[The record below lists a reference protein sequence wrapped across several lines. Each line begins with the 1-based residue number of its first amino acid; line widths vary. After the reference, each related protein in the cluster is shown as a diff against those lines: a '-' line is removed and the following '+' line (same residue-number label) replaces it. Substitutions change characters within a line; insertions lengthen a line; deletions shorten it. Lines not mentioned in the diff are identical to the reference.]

1 MSELTYEFSEGNKD
15 QREIL
20 GGKGANLC
28 EMTNLGLPVPQGF
41 VISTVACRHYLEQ
54 NALTDELIGQ
64 IKNRVKTLET
74 QTGKTFG
81 TGDNPLLVSVRS
93 GAKFSMPGMM
103 DTILNLGLND
113 DTVKAV
119 AHKTQNLHFAYQCYR
134 RLIQMFGDVV
144 FEIDIK
150 HFNKAFEKLETEKG
164 HPAADFTEADW
175 LDVIAAY
182 KQIFET
188 NAGQAF
194 PQNVFDQMLIAVEA
208 VFKSWNNDRAKV
220 YRQLHNIPEDLGTA
234 VNIQRM
240 VFGNYSENSG
250 TGVMFTRDPATG
262 TPKLFGEYLSKA
274 QGEDIVS
281 GARTPDPIADLEAK
295 LPNIYKQ
302 LSEIA
307 DKLERHYKDMQDV
320 EFTVEDGKLFMLQ
333 TRNGKR
339 TPKAAVIIAY
349 DLLQEKLINEKEMIL
364 RLEPNMIDHLLH
376 PNFQADALKEHD
388 AIAKG
393 LPASPGAAVGAVV
406 FTADDAKAATQN
418 GKKVVLLRN
427 ETSPE
432 DIVGMTVSE
441 GIITSHGGM
450 TSHAAVVARGMGT
463 CCVVGC
469 QDLHVIEDEKVAK
482 YDGGVLHEG
491 DVISVD
497 GTTGQI
503 YLGQLPTTAEEVSG
517 KLNEILD
524 ICDKHAR
531 LKVHGNAET
540 PRDIREAVAK
550 GAQGIGLARTEHMFF
565 KPARLKAM
573 RQLILADNDQEIDDT
588 LAFIKGEQKQD
599 FEEMYNILLERPCT
613 VRLLDPPLHEF
624 LPSDQGE
631 LKQLAAEIDKDYAT
645 VADKARALAE
655 VNPMLGM
662 RGVRLAV
669 VLPQIYK
676 MQVEAIMEAAI
687 TVSQRQHIHITP
699 EIMIPL
705 TGTAPEMKM
714 AKDLCV
720 TAATKVLKEANM
732 SLDYKVGTMV
742 ENPRACIIA
751 DSLAKEADFFSFGT
765 NDLTQLTFGYSR
777 DDAHKFLP
785 TYLDKHLLDHD
796 PFQVLDTEGVGTLI
810 KMAATKGKAA
820 NNQLKVGVCGEVG
833 GDPSS
838 IRFLNTLPIDY
849 VSCSPFRVPQARL
862 ICAISE
868 IEQKA
873 VAGTYTHTNA

>member
-1 MSELTYEFSEGNKD
+1 MSELTYAFSEGNKD
-15 QREIL
+15 LREVL

-41 VISTVACRHYLEQ
+41 VISTIACRQYLTE
-54 NALTDELIGQ
+54 NILTDHLINE
-64 IKNRVKTLET
+64 IKNRVQTLEA
-74 QTGKTFG
+74 QTEKTFG
-81 TGDNPLLVSVRS
+81 TGTNPLLVSVRS

-113 DTVKAV
+113 DTVQAV
-119 AHKTQNLHFAYQCYR
+119 AAKTQNLNFAYQCYR

-150 HFNKAFEKLETEKG
+150 HFNQAFETLETEKG
-164 HPAADFTEADW
+164 YPAADFQKADW
-175 LDVIAAY
+175 LDVIARY
-182 KQIFET
+182 KEIFAA
-188 NAGQAF
+188 NAGQDF
-194 PQNVFDQMLIAVEA
+194 PQNVYDQMLIAVEA

-240 VFGNYSENSG
+240 VFGNYSETSG
-250 TGVMFTRDPATG
+250 TGVMFTRNPVNG
-262 TPKLFGEYLSKA
+262 TAALFGEYLSKA

-295 LPNIYKQ
+295 LPAIYQQ
-302 LSEIA
+302 LTEIA
-307 DKLERHYKDMQDV
+307 TKLENHYKDMQDV

-339 TPKAAVIIAY
+339 TPKAAVTIAY
-349 DLLQEKLINEKEMIL
+349 DLFQEKRISETEMIL
-364 RLEPNMIDHLLH
+364 RIEPGMIDHLLH
-376 PNFQADALKEHD
+376 PNFQEDELANHT

-393 LPASPGAAVGAVV
+393 LPASPGAAAGQIV
-406 FTADDAKAATQN
+406 FTAEDAKAATQN
-418 GKKVVLLRN
+418 GKKVILLRN

-441 GIITSHGGM
+441 AIITSHGGM

-469 QDLHVIEDEKVAK
+469 QDLHVDEDQKVAK
-482 YDGGVLHEG
+482 YNGGALYEG
-491 DVISVD
+491 DLISVD
-497 GTTGQI
+497 GTSGKI
-503 YLGQLPTTAEEVSG
+503 YLGQLATTAEEISE
-517 KLNEILD
+517 KLNDILD

-531 LKVHGNAET
+531 LMVRGNAET
-540 PRDIREAVAK
+540 PKDIREAITK

-573 RQLILADNDQEIDDT
+573 RQLILADNDDEITDA
-588 LAFIKGEQKQD
+588 LRFIKGEQKGD
-599 FEEMYNILLERPCT
+599 FEDMYDVLLDRPGT
-613 VRLLDPPLHEF
+613 IRLLDPPLHEF
-624 LPSDQGE
+624 LPSDKGE
-631 LKQLAAEIDKDYAT
+631 LKQLAAEIGKDAAT

-655 VNPMLGM
+655 VNPMLGL

-669 VLPQIYK
+669 VLPQIYQ

-687 TVSQRQHIHITP
+687 AVSKRKHITITP

-705 TGTAPEMKM
+705 TGTVEEMAM
-714 AKDLCV
+714 AKQLCV
-720 TAATKVLKEANM
+720 DTATKVLADANI
-732 SLDYKVGTMV
+732 SLNYEIGTMI

-751 DSLAKEADFFSFGT
+751 DALAKDADFFSFGT
-765 NDLTQLTFGYSR
+765 NDLTQLTYGYSR

-785 TYLDKHLLDHD
+785 TYLDKHLLPHD
-796 PFQVLDTEGVGTLI
+796 PFQVLDTQGVGTLI
-810 KMAATKGKAA
+810 KMAATNGKAA
-820 NNQLKVGVCGEVG
+820 NKQLKVGVCGEVG
-833 GDPSS
+833 GEPRS

-849 VSCSPFRVPQARL
+849 VSCSPYRVPQARL

-868 IEQKA
+868 IERQSQD
-873 VAGTYTHTNA
+873 TYAHTNA